1 MKLRT
6 LVLGLGLLA
15 SAFSFSVQNAVASSD
30 GTLRIEKQVKH
41 ELNMIPY
48 VNAFDYMAFTVD
60 ANGNVTLTGAVTNPV
75 VKTEAVN
82 SVKRI
87 EGVES
92 VNSQIQVLPVSFMDN
107 GLRIRLFRTIYG
119 YPALQKYSLGVNK
132 SIRIIVQ
139 NGHVTLMGV
148 VDNQADKNIAG
159 IRANTVPG
167 IFSVDN
173 QLQVVRN

>member
-15 SAFSFSVQNAVASSD
+15 SAFSFSVQTAVASAD